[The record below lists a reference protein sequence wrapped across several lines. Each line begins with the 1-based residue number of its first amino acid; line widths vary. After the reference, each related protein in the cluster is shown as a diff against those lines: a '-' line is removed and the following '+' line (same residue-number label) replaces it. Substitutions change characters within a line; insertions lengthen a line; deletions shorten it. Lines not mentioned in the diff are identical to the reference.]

1 MSGPEQRAMQRGDR
15 IRILQVDD
23 NRDATVLMKHLLK
36 REPDLE
42 IVGTRHDAEGLEEE
56 IRRTSPDVLLVDLM
70 MPGRDPIEA
79 IREVHATFPALR
91 ILVLSG
97 MQDPR
102 LLEQT
107 RAAGATGQILK
118 SWSIHEMLDT
128 IRASVRA

>member
-1 MSGPEQRAMQRGDR
+1 VGGK

-23 NRDATVLMKHLLK
+23 NRDATVLMQHLLK
-36 REPDLE
+36 RESDLE
-42 IVGTRHDAEGLEEE
+42 IVGTRYDADGLEDE
-56 IRRTSPDVLLVDLM
+56 IRRTSPDVLLVDLI

-79 IREVHATFPALR
+79 IKDVHASFPQLR

-97 MQDPR
+97 MQDPK
-102 LLEQT
+102 LLAQT
-107 RAAGATGQILK
+107 RAAGASGQILK